1 MREEIPLLREYYRVM
16 IYVALVIE
24 IIVYILEKI
33 TKDKKIGDALRNIF
47 KIIRIV
53 IIVLVGIMA
62 LFR

>member
-1 MREEIPLLREYYRVM
+1 M

-33 TKDKKIGDALRNIF
+33 TKDKKIGDALRNVF